1 MILTGGDEATGFSEG
16 RSVVQAH
23 CLVFQL
29 QSHLEQ
35 GKTDM
40 EWCLV
45 WASAESPSDMV
56 QAALDS
62 REKLEVQRRNSIFHF
77 LVKKAMG
84 KKVY

>member
-1 MILTGGDEATGFSEG
+1 
-16 RSVVQAH
+16 
-23 CLVFQL
+23 
-29 QSHLEQ
+29 
-35 GKTDM
+35 M

-77 LVKKAMG
+77 LIKKAMG